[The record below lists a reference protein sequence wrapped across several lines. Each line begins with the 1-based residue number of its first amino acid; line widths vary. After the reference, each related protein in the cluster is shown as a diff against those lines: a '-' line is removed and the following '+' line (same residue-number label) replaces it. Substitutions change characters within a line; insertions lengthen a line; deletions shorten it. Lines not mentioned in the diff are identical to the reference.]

1 VDLDTEVMEF
11 AMIADLSPLHA
22 FVAGSLLLVGSGAG
36 AEADEWPSLPSP
48 DGNAYRLSDFRES
61 RLVVLVFTGNTCPI
75 AADYD
80 TRLNALAGRFDPSQ
94 VRFLAVNVADGPGE
108 SIEDMRDRSG
118 SGALLYLKDE
128 AKALARRFDA
138 RVTPH
143 VFVLAEGGRRVVYQ
157 GAIDD
162 NPADA
167 EEVRR
172 PFLEEAIRA
181 ALEGKSPAISR
192 TTPKGCSILY

>member
-1 VDLDTEVMEF
+1 
-11 AMIADLSPLHA
+11 MIADMFFLNA
-22 FVAGSLLLVGSGAG
+22 FLAGSLLFGGAG
-36 AEADEWPSLPSP
+36 EGGEWPSLPSP
-48 DGNAYRLSDFRES
+48 DGHAYRISDFEES

-80 TRLNALAGRFDPSQ
+80 ARLNALAGRFDPRQ
-94 VRFLAVNVADGPGE
+94 VRFVAVNVADGPGE
-108 SIEDMRDRSG
+108 SIEDMKDRAG
-118 SGALLYLKDE
+118 SGGLLYLKDE
-128 AKALARRFDA
+128 AKALARKFDA

-143 VFVLAEGGRRVVYQ
+143 AFVLAERGSRVVYQ

-167 EEVRR
+167 AKVRR
-172 PFLEEAIRA
+172 PFLEQAIRA
-181 ALEGKSPAISR
+181 ALEGKSPAVSR

>member
-1 VDLDTEVMEF
+1 
-11 AMIADLSPLHA
+11 MIACVFALHA
-22 FVAGSLLLVGSGAG
+22 FLAGPLLLAGAG
-36 AEADEWPSLPSP
+36 AEADEWPSLPAP
-48 DGNAYRLSDFRES
+48 DGKAYRLSDFRES

-80 TRLNALAGRFDPSQ
+80 TRLNALAGRFDPRQ
-94 VRFLAVNVADGPGE
+94 VRFVAVNVADGPGE
-108 SIEDMRDRSG
+108 SIEDMKGRAG
-118 SGALLYLKDE
+118 SGGLLYLKDE

-143 VFVLAEGGRRVVYQ
+143 VFLLDGEGRRVVYE

-167 EEVRR
+167 GAVRR
-172 PFLEEAIRA
+172 PYLEEAIRE
-181 ALEGKSPAISR
+181 ALEGKPPRVSR